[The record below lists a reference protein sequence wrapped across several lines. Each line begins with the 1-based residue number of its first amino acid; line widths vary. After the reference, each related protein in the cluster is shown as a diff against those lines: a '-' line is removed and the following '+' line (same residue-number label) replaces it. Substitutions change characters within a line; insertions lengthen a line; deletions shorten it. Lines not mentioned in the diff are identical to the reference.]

1 MKPLRTSIL
10 AALLSVTA
18 LWFPACAPPG
28 GTTTTGG
35 KPLIVTT
42 STMVTD
48 TIRAIVGDDATVQ
61 SLMGPG
67 VDPHLFKPGQEDIQ
81 HLQKADV
88 IFYSGLHLE
97 GRMAELLESLHGR
110 GRKVYAFS
118 DALSESEILRSDG
131 QPDPHIW
138 GDASQWA
145 KAAHIAGEMLAG
157 AFPEKAVLY
166 RERAAAAGK
175 SLTEAHD
182 RIKAMAAGLPAD
194 KRVLVTSH
202 DAFRYFG
209 RAYGLEVVAIQ
220 GISTVSEA
228 ALRDMARIVDL
239 VKSRGIKAVFVE
251 SSVSHAT
258 IERIAKDT
266 GAKIGGELFS
276 DALGQPGD
284 MLTIGGRKVDKGT
297 VAGML
302 EANMHTIVEAL
313 K

>member
-1 MKPLRTSIL
+1 MKPFRTPIL
-10 AALLSVTA
+10 AALFSLAA
-18 LWFPACAPPG
+18 LWFSSCAPPG
-28 GTTTTGG
+28 GNATTGG

-48 TIRAIVGDDATVQ
+48 TIRAIVGDDAIVQ

-81 HLQKADV
+81 YLQKADV

-118 DALSESEILRSDG
+118 DALSEADILRSDG

-145 KAAHIAGEMLAG
+145 KAAHLAGEKLAA
-157 AFPEKAVLY
+157 AFPEKAALY
-166 RERAAAAGK
+166 RERAATAEK
-175 SLTEAHD
+175 SLTEAHIH
-182 RIKAMAAGLPAD
+182 IKAMAAGLPAE

-209 RAYGLEVVAIQ
+209 RAYGFEVIGVQ

-228 ALRDMARIVDL
+228 ALPEMARIIDT
-239 VKSRGIKAVFVE
+239 VKARGVKAIFVE

-284 MLTIGGRKVDKGT
+284 MLTIGERKVDKGT